1 MTRDL
6 VPTPGQTIGPF
17 FAFALQYDGD
27 AELVPDG
34 HPGAVTLGG
43 RVLDGAGQP
52 VPDAL
57 VELWQADPAG
67 AVVRAAGSLRRG
79 DVFSGWG
86 RCGTDDD
93 GTWSFRTVVP
103 GAPFWA
109 LTVFARGLLDRLHTR
124 AYLPDR
130 PDDALLTG
138 LDPERRRTLRARAT
152 EGGFDFDIRL
162 QGDGETVFLAFDRDR
177 AARERTDG

>member
-1 MTRDL
+1 MTREL
-6 VPTPGQTIGPF
+6 WPTPGQTIGPF

-52 VPDAL
+52 VPDAV

-67 AVVRAAGSLRRG
+67 GVVRAAGSLRRG

-93 GTWSFRTVVP
+93 GAWSFRTVTP
-103 GAPFWA
+103 GAPFFA

-124 AYLPDR
+124 AYLPDA
-130 PDDALLTG
+130 PGDALLAE
-138 LDPERRRTLRARAT
+138 LDPGRRQTLRARPAG
-152 EGGFDFDIRL
+152 GGFVFDIRL
-162 QGDGETVFLAFDRDR
+162 QGEGETVFLAYSP
-177 AARERTDG
+177 DGAPPD